1 MICLPKEKHEAAA
14 PKGSGRAEDHV
25 ILAVQGDVGRLWA
38 LGALLHVVLNLVAL
52 VQRAVARGVDSGE
65 VSEDVG
71 GALVG
76 LDEAVALVGVEPLNG
91 AGCHVAILRFV
102 ERPLF
107 GCFRMLLFTLARR
120 NCSDP

>member
-1 MICLPKEKHEAAA
+1 MHRPLV
-14 PKGSGRAEDHV
+14 GREVPAVDGLLAEDHV
-25 ILAVQGDVGRLWA
+25 ILAVQGDVGRLRA
-38 LGALLHVVLNLVAL
+38 LGALLDVVLNLVAL
-52 VQRAVARGVDSGE
+52 VQRAVARGVDS
-65 VSEDVG
+65 EDVG
-71 GALVG
+71 GAVVG

-107 GCFRMLLFTLARR
+107 GRFRMLLFTLARR